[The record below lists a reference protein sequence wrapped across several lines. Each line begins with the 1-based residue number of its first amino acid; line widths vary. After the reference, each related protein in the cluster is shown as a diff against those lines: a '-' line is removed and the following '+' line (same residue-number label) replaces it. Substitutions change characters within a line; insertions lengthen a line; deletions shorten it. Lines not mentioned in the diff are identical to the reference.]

1 MARLSLAELIAE
13 LETAFHAMPEG
24 IRALLG
30 PGFAATL
37 PPPEP
42 HVTQFGEYERVEEA
56 KFSPPAA
63 AAPEPDDGDLPAV
76 YGSTR
81 VVLMVIG
88 AYRVHAYW
96 EVTRES
102 LSQARQLLPRTPGLA
117 PAVLRFYPQEQGG
130 WFDVEID
137 LEARNWYVDL
147 WSADMECR
155 AELGLKASDGR
166 FVRLAASNPVR
177 TPRAWPKAEVQ
188 EHFVRVE
195 PPLNSGEAPARAAA
209 AADAPPS
216 PGPAEPAR
224 FAAEPNA
231 SPRVPE
237 VLEKKVT
244 ELYAHRV
251 WHPEF
256 PDQPFARPLAYIPVL
271 PESGVNRVEPARS
284 ASAPPAEMP
293 PGDVTA
299 ADEQRFVAGVSSP
312 PGQGKH
318 GDS

>member
-1 MARLSLAELIAE
+1 MARLSLAELIE
-13 LETAFHAMPEG
+13 QLESALHAMPKG
-24 IRALLG
+24 VRALLG
-30 PGFAATL
+30 PGSALTL

-42 HVTQFGEYERVEEA
+42 HVTQFGEYERVEES

-63 AAPEPDDGDLPAV
+63 AVPEPDDGELPAA

-81 VVLMVIG
+81 VVLLVIG
-88 AYRVHAYW
+88 TYRVHAYW

-102 LSQARQLLPRTPGLA
+102 LAHARQGLPKTSALA
-117 PAVLRFYPQEQGG
+117 QAVLRFYLREQGG

-155 AELGLKASDGR
+155 AELGLKASDGK
-166 FVRLAASNPVR
+166 FIRLAASNPVR
-177 TPRAWPKAEVQ
+177 TPRAWPKAEVR
-188 EHFVRVE
+188 EHFIRVE
-195 PPLNSGEAPARAAA
+195 PPRNSVEAPAPAAA
-209 AADAPPS
+209 TADAPPS

-256 PDQPFARPLAYIPVL
+256 PDQPFARPMHTPIR
-271 PESGVNRVEPARS
+271 PESRVHREEPARS
-284 ASAPPAEMP
+284 ASATPAKMP

-312 PGQGKH
+312 SGQGKH
-318 GDS
+318 GGS